1 MKQLREDSQDNSNG
15 RGFFWVMKV
24 VVVLAVLTGMSRSAP
39 TQAAAEGRIQI
50 TLVKTGYGE
59 GSGILFYEGQRY
71 GLGIS
76 GTKLKGFLIR
86 KVNLTGTVLNLR
98 SAGDIIG
105 TYTGDG
111 DIAIVGPAKMARL
124 ENSKGV
130 VIEIQG
136 VNLRRNF
143 TLNLAGMSI
152 KNLGWQPSP
161 ESNSSPK

>member
-1 MKQLREDSQDNSNG
+1 MSSRKLSNG
-15 RGFFWVMKV
+15 RGFFWILKV
-24 VVVLAVLTGMSRSAP
+24 VVVLAALTGMSRSAP
-39 TQAAAEGRIQI
+39 AQSAAETGRIQI

-59 GSGILFYEGQRY
+59 GSGILFHEGQRY

-76 GTKLKGFLIR
+76 GTKFKGIWIR

-130 VIEIQG
+130 VLEIQG
-136 VNLRRNF
+136 VNLRRSF
-143 TLNLAGMSI
+143 ALNLAGMSI

-161 ESNSSPK
+161 ESN

>member
-1 MKQLREDSQDNSNG
+1 VKQLREGSQDNSNG

-24 VVVLAVLTGMSRSAP
+24 VVVLVVLMGMSRSAP

-59 GSGILFYEGQRY
+59 GSGLLFYEGQRY

-105 TYTGDG
+105 AYTAVDG
-111 DIAIVGPAKMARL
+111 DIAIVGPAKIARL

-130 VIEIQG
+130 VLEIQG
-136 VNLRRNF
+136 VNLRRSF
-143 TLNLAGMSI
+143 ALNLAGMSI

-161 ESNSSPK
+161 ESN